1 VSAKAKLALY
11 IALYTGV
18 IAVSNLLATTFIE
31 LPACGL
37 LSVGTITFAA
47 TFVLRD
53 WVHEVSV
60 RAGYGRRP
68 VYVMISTAAVFNVF
82 VTSGLMGVEWRIVLA
97 SFLAIC
103 LAEAADTEVY
113 HRNLRRSWMGRVL
126 RSNAVSAP
134 LDSAIFTVVAF
145 AGVFDW
151 AMIVR
156 IIWGDVLAKFAL
168 ASGIAFAR
176 NLKQMAL
183 GQQEIPLVPEAVE
196 AAPGRHP
203 AASIGPP

>member
-1 VSAKAKLALY
+1 VSAKARLALY
-11 IALYTGV
+11 IALYTAV
-18 IAVSNLLATTFIE
+18 VAVSNLLATTFIE
-31 LPACGL
+31 LPAYGL

-68 VYVMISTAAVFNVF
+68 VYVMIGTAALFNLF
-82 VTSGLMGVEWRIVLA
+82 VTSGLMGVEWRIVFA

-113 HRNLRRSWMGRVL
+113 HRNLRRTWMGRVW
-126 RSNAVSAP
+126 RSNAISAP

-156 IIWGDVLAKFAL
+156 IIWGDMLAKFAL
-168 ASGIAFAR
+168 ACGIAFGR
-176 NLKQMAL
+176 NLKHIAL
-183 GQQEIPLVPEAVE
+183 GQQEIPLVPQVVE
-196 AAPGRHP
+196 ADVG
-203 AASIGPP
+203 